1 MESGTLDDVIDAVM
15 RLPQEQQ
22 EMLLEIVRRR
32 QIELRR
38 EEIAGD
44 AERSRRA
51 FMNGEL
57 RPQTD
62 LNQLFADLQ
71 GRVVYHEDI
80 DEPTLGEWAEP
91 GA

>member
-1 MESGTLDDVIDAVM
+1 METGTFDEVVDAVM
-15 RLPQEQQ
+15 RLPREQQ

-51 FMNGEL
+51 FLSGEL
-57 RPQTD
+57 KPQP
-62 LNQLFADLQ
+62 NVSQLFAELQ

-80 DEPTLGEWAEP
+80 DEPTIDEWADLEP
-91 GA
+91 